1 MLGQESVR
9 WTAETRG
16 TSNTSPDLQAAGA
29 VDGLRDLLL
38 GRPRTQ
44 ALEDSRWQTKGL
56 LKCLLVL
63 TLGFFFLQIL
73 SHRDSQS
80 AKGEDTVPR
89 TMLSFEPMANL
100 GDPQNHPQV

>member
-1 MLGQESVR
+1 MR
-9 WTAETRG
+9 WAAETRG

-29 VDGLRDLLL
+29 VDGPRDLLR
-38 GRPRTQ
+38 GRPRAQ

-56 LKCLLVL
+56 LRCLLVL
-63 TLGFFFLQIL
+63 TLGFFPLQIL